1 MTRDHLIRFKIIF
14 IKNPFIKGGIEMLV
28 CAICGKALKECCDLF
43 HEAVTPDGDTVVV
56 CNDCAIENDL
66 QFEPE
71 IEEK

>member
-1 MTRDHLIRFKIIF
+1 
-14 IKNPFIKGGIEMLV
+14 MLV

-66 QFEPE
+66 QSEPD
-71 IEEK
+71 IKEK